1 MEFAGKGI
9 ALALLSVSME
19 SSSHLPHDKKRPN
32 TDDMGQQAAA
42 KKHKPLPV
50 KRPTGY
56 KFAFTASNGDRVSL
70 VFQSAEELI
79 KGVLPHCE
87 EWDLSTVILR

>member
-19 SSSHLPHDKKRPN
+19 SSSHSPHDKKRPN

-42 KKHKPLPV
+42 KKHTPLPV

-56 KFAFTASNGDRVSL
+56 KFAFTARNGDHVSF

-79 KGVLPHCE
+79 EGVLPHCE
-87 EWDLSTVILR
+87 EWAPSTVIIR